1 MRIAK
6 TKNAISG
13 SLWGIAYRIVCTVF
27 PFIIRTIII
36 KEFGEKYL
44 GLNSLFTSIL
54 HVLNLSELGITNS
67 IVYSM
72 YKPIAEDDYEKLSA
86 LIAFYRKLYFA
97 IGTFILAAGLCC
109 IPFIPRLISGD
120 YPSGVNIYILYL
132 VFLLNTVVSY
142 FFFGYKEAILTAYQR
157 IDIINLIRLVTFL
170 AQFIFQIGILLIV
183 KNYYLYSSIMIVF
196 TVMRGYL
203 NSILVR
209 KRYPQIVCKG
219 KIDKNEL
226 KVIKVNMAGV
236 TLGKLCTVSRG
247 TFDEI
252 IMSSFLGLSALAI
265 FDNYY
270 YIISAIVAIMNVV
283 ENSLISGVGNSIVID
298 TVEKNY
304 NDFKKINFI
313 YMWLVGICSCCLF
326 CLYQP
331 FMKIWV
337 GEELMIDNTT
347 MILFVLY
354 FYSGCLC
361 SISNVYSTA
370 KGLWWNLRVK
380 SVFEIIVNLGLNIL
394 LVVLYGMQG
403 IIIAT
408 VISYVFVS
416 FCWGSYVL
424 FKEYFGIKLFWPLLY
439 SMVFRFLLT
448 FSACTICCLL
458 LRFLPVT
465 NMFLS
470 LAARLFLALAISN
483 IVFVIVFRKTEYFQY
498 MKSLLA
504 MLMKPFYKA

>member
-13 SLWGIAYRIVCTVF
+13 SLWGIAYRIVCTIF
-27 PFIIRTIII
+27 PFMIRTIII

-72 YKPIAEDDYEKLSA
+72 YKPIADDDYEKLSA
-86 LIAFYRKLYFA
+86 LLAFYRKLYFA
-97 IGTFILAAGLCC
+97 IGMFILTAGLCC
-109 IPFIPRLISGD
+109 VPFIPRLISGD
-120 YPSGVNIYILYL
+120 YPFGVNIYILYI

-142 FFFGYKEAILTAYQR
+142 FFFGYKEAVLTAYQR
-157 IDIINLIRLVTFL
+157 IDIINFIRLITFL
-170 AQFIFQIGILLIV
+170 AQFMFQIGILLIV
-183 KNYYLYSSIMIVF
+183 KNYYLYSGVMIVF
-196 TVMRGYL
+196 TLIRGYL
-203 NSILVR
+203 NSILVK

-219 KIDKNEL
+219 NIDKNEL
-226 KVIKVNMAGV
+226 NIIKINMAGV

-252 IMSSFLGLSALAI
+252 IMSSFLGLSALAV

-304 NDFKKINFI
+304 NDFKKINFL
-313 YMWLVGICSCCLF
+313 YMWMVGTFSSCLF

-331 FMKIWV
+331 FMKLWV
-337 GEELMIDNTT
+337 GQELMIDNTT

-380 SVFEIIVNLGLNIL
+380 SVFEIIVNLGLNIF
-394 LVVLYGMQG
+394 LVVLYGMRG

-408 VISYVFVS
+408 VVSYVLVS
-416 FCWGSYVL
+416 FCWGSYIL
-424 FKEYFGIKLFWPLLY
+424 FKEYFGIKYFGSLLFF
-439 SMVFRFLLT
+439 MTGHFLLT
-448 FSACTICCLL
+448 FLSCTICSFLIH
-458 LRFLPVT
+458 FLPVT
-465 NMFLS
+465 NVFVL
-470 LAARLFLALAISN
+470 LLIRFFLAIIISN
-483 IVFVIVFRKTEYFQY
+483 IVFFIIFRKNEYFQY

-504 MLMKPFYKA
+504 MLMKPICKA

>member
-6 TKNAISG
+6 TKNAIKG
-13 SLWGIAYRIVCTVF
+13 SLWGIAYRIVCTIF

-54 HVLNLSELGITNS
+54 HVLNLSELGLTNS

-72 YKPIAEDDYEKLSA
+72 YKPIADDDYEKLSA
-86 LIAFYRKLYFA
+86 LMAFYRKLYFV
-97 IGTFILAAGLCC
+97 IGMFILIVGLGCV
-109 IPFIPRLISGD
+109 PFIPKLISGD
-120 YPSGVNIYILYL
+120 YPPGVNIYILYI

-157 IDIINLIRLVTFL
+157 IDIINFIRLITFL
-170 AQFIFQIGILLIV
+170 AQFIFQIGILLIA
-183 KNYYLYSSIMIVF
+183 KNYYLYSSVMIAF
-196 TVMRGYL
+196 TLIRGYL
-203 NSILVR
+203 NSIFVS

-219 KIDKNEL
+219 NIDRNEL
-226 KVIKVNMAGV
+226 KLIKVNMAGV

-252 IMSSFLGLSALAI
+252 IISSFLGLSALAI

-270 YIISAIVAIMNVV
+270 YIISAIIAIMNVV

-304 NDFKKINFI
+304 NDFKKINFL
-313 YMWLVGICSCCLF
+313 YMWLVGTLSCCLF

-331 FMKIWV
+331 FMEIWV
-337 GEELMIDNTT
+337 GQDLMIDNTT

-394 LVVLYGMQG
+394 LVVLYGMRG

-416 FCWGSYVL
+416 FFWGSYVL
-424 FKEYFGIKLFWPLLY
+424 FKEYFGIKHFRSLLY
-439 SMVFRFLLT
+439 SMTVHFSLT
-448 FSACTICCLL
+448 FFSCTICCFFLKSLPDMNVFILL
-458 LRFLPVT
+458 LVRFFV
-465 NMFLS
+465 
-470 LAARLFLALAISN
+470 ALFSSN
-483 IVFVIVFRKTEYFQY
+483 IVLLTVFRKTEYFQY

-504 MLMKPFYKA
+504 MLIKPFYKA